1 MPTLIKPT
9 VIDTTQEFSFSNVV
23 VDVVDVNV
31 GVVANGTLGTAG
43 QVLTSNG
50 TASYWAEGGGGGG
63 TATAVAF
70 SLIFGA

>member
-50 TASYWAEGGGGGG
+50 TASYWAEGGGGG

>member
-1 MPTLIKPT
+1 MPTLIIPAA
-9 VIDTTQEFSFSNVV
+9 IDTAQQFEFANVTAQV
-23 VDVVDVNV
+23 VTANV
-31 GVVANGTLGTAG
+31 GFVANGTLGAAG

-50 TASYWAEGGGGGG
+50 TASYWAEGGGGG